1 MSYHPTP
8 DLLLELK
15 GYRLTTAE
23 IIYCLPDYPE
33 LLQTFI
39 WQSLDISPDFPRLQT
54 FLIFWENALIGFL
67 LFFNFL
73 DEFPKY
79 CLVLFRDVFLLIFAI
94 NHYEK

>member
-54 FLIFWENALIGFL
+54 FLIFWEKNIEGR
-67 LFFNFL
+67 LFSVKVAQAESLEGSKTQFAKG
-73 DEFPKY
+73 EFI
-79 CLVLFRDVFLLIFAI
+79 L
-94 NHYEK
+94 H